1 MPPLLV
7 SDIIVIIVI
16 DAEKPTKAQGALR
29 AGARPM
35 V

>member
-7 SDIIVIIVI
+7 SDIIVTIV

-29 AGARPM
+29 AVARP
-35 V
+35 VV